1 MSRRSRTNAAA
12 VSLFPFLDVLVCTMG
27 SLILLLLVATNR
39 IRTAAVERAKQ
50 AAIPHQVKSDES
62 PAEPIISATEAEPE
76 DDPTSEWKTRVE
88 QMADERNELRKQISQ
103 LKNRLDS
110 AQTNVMRT
118 KVKAASTED
127 QLKTIR
133 TQQEQTAS
141 ERERL
146 QTEIDALE
154 SDLTKA
160 EQRLTKAVERK
171 QSAKSKYAF
180 LPFDGRSGTT
190 KRPIL
195 IECNQDSVRFLPED
209 VKLNLGDLNGFTTGF
224 NPVLMA
230 SRELVHFWTAFE
242 KVYGSADNPQEP
254 YVLLLVRPEGIRS
267 FDLTKRMLTELKI
280 PHGYELLDDNMQ
292 LELAP
297 SNPQAKQVCEQA
309 IAQSFSERTTVMS
322 ALRGGGLWQDELSG
336 TGGIGGQ
343 QTGTGSLVDG
353 SRLPNGKPQNG
364 PVPFSAAQAAARRN
378 AFDIGRG
385 AKPLGAD
392 SSAEIFGQSDEPSS
406 PLPKPG
412 TGGSR
417 TGSADLANSMTAGRR
432 GGAGTGTPGSPGD
445 DPPIDE
451 PLPGSGSRQ
460 NASDGSRPFPFSNGR
475 TASNRTDGVRVPSG
489 QSEPPVARG
498 RGAKNL
504 DDADPYA
511 DPNASGRAGNGKQT
525 AQVSGGTDGATGSA
539 SKSVDAKKKR
549 TYSDAEMRKRM
560 RKYALVQP
568 GIGLEKTIP
577 IRIWSDR
584 ILIGEAYEIRVD
596 QQLRSDALT
605 DRMLMAIDQVQGAW
619 PTAGKGYHWVPTLRY
634 EVVPGGEQLQQRLNA
649 ALFDL
654 GMTAKVEYLPA
665 DPVGQV
671 SNLPGSPPR
680 SIPGSTPRQVKNLPH
695 DGGGAR

>member
-1 MSRRSRTNAAA
+1 MSRRSRANAAG

-39 IRTAAVERAKQ
+39 IRTAAVERAKH
-50 AAIPHQVKSDES
+50 AATQVQLKQN
-62 PAEPIISATEAEPE
+62 EPRPDPIVLTPEA
-76 DDPTSEWKTRVE
+76 DPTPEWKTRVE
-88 QMADERNELRKQISQ
+88 QLTDERDELRNQISQ
-103 LKNRLDS
+103 LKGRLDS
-110 AQTNVMRT
+110 AQTTVMRT

-127 QLKTIR
+127 RLKAIR
-133 TQQEQTAS
+133 TQQDETAS
-141 ERERL
+141 ERQRL
-146 QTEIDALE
+146 QTEIDTLQ
-154 SDLTKA
+154 SDLTEA

-171 QSAKSKYAF
+171 QSGKSKYAF

-195 IECNQDSVRFLPED
+195 IECIQDSVRFLPED
-209 VKLNLGDLNGFTTGF
+209 VKLNLGDLNGFTTAF

-254 YVLLLVRPEGIRS
+254 YVLLLVRSEGIRS
-267 FDLTKRMLTELKI
+267 FDLAKRMLTELKI

-309 IAQSFSERTTVMS
+309 IAQTFSERTTVMS
-322 ALRGGGLWQDELSG
+322 ALRGSGLWQDELSG
-336 TGGIGGQ
+336 TTAGGSQ

-353 SRLPNGKPQNG
+353 SRLPNGKSQNG
-364 PVPFSAAQAAARRN
+364 PVPFSASQSAARRN

-385 AKPLGAD
+385 AKPLSAD
-392 SSAEIFGQSDEPSS
+392 SSPEVFGQSDDPAGGS
-406 PLPKPG
+406 LPKSG
-412 TGGSR
+412 TEGSR
-417 TGSADLANSMTAGRR
+417 TGSADLANGTNAGRR
-432 GGAGTGTPGSPGD
+432 GGVGTGTSGSRD
-445 DPPIDE
+445 DLPIDE
-451 PLPGSGSRQ
+451 PLPGAGSRQ
-460 NASDGSRPFPFSNGR
+460 NTSDGSRPFPFSNGR
-475 TASNRTDGVRVPSG
+475 TANDRKDGVRGPSG
-489 QSEPPVARG
+489 QTEPAVARS
-498 RGAKNL
+498 RGAKKL
-504 DDADPYA
+504 DDADPSA
-511 DPNASGRAGNGKQT
+511 DPNASGRTGGGKQS
-525 AQVSGGTDGATGSA
+525 VRMSGGADGVSGSA
-539 SKSVDAKKKR
+539 SKTVDGKKKR
-549 TYSDAEMRKRM
+549 SYSDAEMRKRM
-560 RKYALVQP
+560 RKFALVQP
-568 GIGLEKTIP
+568 GIGLEKAIP

-671 SNLPGSPPR
+671 SNLPGSSPR
-680 SIPGSTPRQVKNLPH
+680 STQRQVKNLPH